1 MSVNPPGKGTSVA
14 LKARLKAAGET
25 LPEPSRIR
33 IHRAISWLR
42 RAELESEDLDAR
54 FIFLWIAFNAAYAQE
69 FGFEKPERELLKV
82 FLGALVKA
90 DAGKT
95 LHRLVFEQYTGPVRL
110 LIDNKYVF
118 DPFWR
123 ALREQD
129 GSNAWGEKFMRDKRA
144 ALRAVMDSNTVTV
157 LGVIFDR
164 LYVLRNQLVHGG
176 ATWNGKVNRPQVEV
190 GAKLLGSLLPAML
203 ALMLDHPELPLGE
216 IAYPVI
222 NRAE

>member
-1 MSVNPPGKGTSVA
+1 MSVNPPGAASAVS
-14 LKARLKAAGET
+14 LKARLKAAGEDVA
-25 LPEPSRIR
+25 EPLRIR
-33 IHRAISWLR
+33 LHRAISWLR

-69 FGFEKPERELLKV
+69 FGFEKPEREVLKS

-90 DAGKT
+90 DAGRT
-95 LHRLVFEQYTGPVRL
+95 LHKVVFEQYTGPVRL
-110 LIDNKYVF
+110 LIDNKFVF

-129 GSNAWGEKFMRDKRA
+129 GTNAWGEKFMRDKRA
-144 ALRAVMDSNTVTV
+144 ALRAVMDSSTVTV
-157 LGVIFDR
+157 LSVIFDR

-190 GAKLLGSLLPAML
+190 GAKLLGSLLPSML
-203 ALMLDHPELPLGE
+203 ALMLEHPELPLGG
-216 IAYPVI
+216 IAYPVV
-222 NRAE
+222 NKAD